1 MNDSTETSAILT
13 LKKGLVVH
21 CINAALIQCLCTA
34 GQNLLN
40 MVDNNQ

>member
-1 MNDSTETSAILT
+1 MSNSTETSAILT

-21 CINAALIQCLCTA
+21 CINTALIQCLCTA

-40 MVDNNQ
+40 MVDNKQ